1 MQPTRRTW
9 AVVLLAVAAAVAAWL
24 FDRPALLAATAGLG
38 AWLVAAAYGFLRA
51 VAAVDDALSVGV
63 SVEPERA
70 IVGEPVAV
78 TLRTAPV
85 STDATATVRLRF
97 PPSLSTDASPADATV
112 RLLGDVGAETTVPV
126 TAPVAG
132 EFTIPS
138 PALDVTGPG
147 GFFEQTVRRG
157 PTATLSAIP
166 RHPDDLNL
174 GGSDREAATLEGAY
188 REDRRSSG
196 TEPAEIRE
204 YVPGETADRIDWN
217 ATARLAD
224 TYVREFEVE
233 SAIEARFVLD
243 ARTASRTGRAGETP
257 LDYLREVALG
267 LLELSRDRQ
276 DPVGLAVVDDDGVCD
291 LEAPQ
296 TRRAGYE
303 RIRRRLRS
311 LEADPQPDRRP
322 VGDPPHTAAARQLA
336 GPGRPPDHR
345 PLRVGPDGALHGRR
359 RPASGPERRR
369 RGPPR
374 WRDGPPVSRPDG
386 PLRDGRTGGPARR
399 LRAVPRVRAV
409 PRRPGRRRRRHRRR
423 GQPRRDPS
431 GPGGRRRRTRRLTG
445 RPPRENP
452 AGRPRNTVLP
462 GRHAGTRTATAV
474 GAGPTRL

>member
-9 AVVLLAVAAAVAAWL
+9 AVAWLAVAAAVAAIL

-38 AWLVAAAYGFLRA
+38 AWLVAAAYGFLRT
-51 VAAVDDALSVGV
+51 VAAVDDALSVAV
-63 SVEPERA
+63 SVAPERA

-138 PALDVTGPG
+138 PAVTVTGPG
-147 GFFEQTVRRG
+147 GFFEQTVTRG
-157 PTATLSAIP
+157 PTATLSAVP

-188 REDRRSSG
+188 REERRSRG

-233 SAIEARFVLD
+233 SAIEARFVVD

-322 VGDPPHTAAARQLA
+322 ARSPVG
-336 GPGRPPDHR
+336 GS
-345 PLRVGPDGALHGRR
+345 
-359 RPASGPERRR
+359 AS
-369 RGPPR
+369 
-374 WRDGPPVSRPDG
+374 
-386 PLRDGRTGGPARR
+386 LARR
-399 LRAVPRVRAV
+399 LAVLDRTDGPFVETLSSCLTHRTPLPPDSSPVRAALRTIARSEAGRTVLFTDDGDRRAVRNAV
-409 PRRPGRRRRRHRRR
+409 DEARREGGTVLLFLAPTVLFETDALADLPAAYERYREFERFRDDLDAVDGVQVVEVNPGE
-423 GQPRRDPS
+423 
-431 GPGGRRRRTRRLTG
+431 TRRAL
-445 RPPRENP
+445 EVD
-452 AGRPRNTVLP
+452 AAEL
-462 GRHAGTRTATAV
+462 AA
-474 GAGPTRL
+474 

>member
-9 AVVLLAVAAAVAAWL
+9 AVAWLAVAAAVAAWL

-38 AWLVAAAYGFLRA
+38 AWLVAAAYGFLRT
-51 VAAVDDALSVGV
+51 VAAVDDALSVAV
-63 SVEPERA
+63 SVAPERA

-78 TLRTAPV
+78 TLRGAPV

-97 PPSLSTDASPADATV
+97 PPSLSTEAPPADATV
-112 RLLGDVGAETTVPV
+112 RLLGGGAAETSVPV

-147 GFFEQTVRRG
+147 GFFEQTVRWG
-157 PTATLSAIP
+157 PTTTLSAVP

-174 GGSDREAATLEGAY
+174 GGSDREAATLEGTY
-188 REDRRSSG
+188 REERRSRG

-233 SAIEARFVLD
+233 SAIEARLVVD
-243 ARTASRTGRAGETP
+243 ARTAARTGRAGETP

-267 LLELSRDRQ
+267 LLEFSRDRK
-276 DPVGLAVVDDDGVCD
+276 DPVGLAVVDDEGVCD
-291 LEAPQ
+291 LELPQ

-322 VGDPPHTAAARQLA
+322 GRSPVG
-336 GPGRPPDHR
+336 GS
-345 PLRVGPDGALHGRR
+345 
-359 RPASGPERRR
+359 AS
-369 RGPPR
+369 
-374 WRDGPPVSRPDG
+374 
-386 PLRDGRTGGPARR
+386 LARR
-399 LRAVPRVRAV
+399 LAILDRTEGPFVETLSSCLTHRTPLPPDSSPVRAALRTIARSEAGRTVLFTDDGDRRAVRNAV
-409 PRRPGRRRRRHRRR
+409 DESRRE
-423 GQPRRDPS
+423 
-431 GPGGRRRRTRRLTG
+431 GG
-445 RPPRENP
+445 
-452 AGRPRNTVLP
+452 TVLLYLAPTVLFETDALSDLPAAYERYREFERFRDDLDAIDGVTVVEVNP
-462 GRHAGTRTATAV
+462 GEVRRALEVDAAEL
-474 GAGPTRL
+474 AA

>member
-38 AWLVAAAYGFLRA
+38 AWLVAAAYGFLRS

-63 SVEPERA
+63 SVAPERA

-138 PALDVTGPG
+138 PVLDVTGPG
-147 GFFEQTVRRG
+147 GFFEQTVTRG

-188 REDRRSSG
+188 REDRRSRG

-322 VGDPPHTAAARQLA
+322 A
-336 GPGRPPDHR
+336 
-345 PLRVGPDGALHGRR
+345 RR
-359 RPASGPERRR
+359 RPSGPSPALSRAGRCSSRTTETGERSGTPSTRPAARAGRSSCFSPRR
-369 RGPPR
+369 SSSRRTHWRTCPPPTSVTASSSGSGTT
-374 WRDGPPVSRPDG
+374 WTPSTASPSSRS
-386 PLRDGRTGGPARR
+386 TPARP
-399 LRAVPRVRAV
+399 V
-409 PRRPGRRRRRHRRR
+409 
-423 GQPRRDPS
+423 
-431 GPGGRRRRTRRLTG
+431 GPWRST
-445 RPPRENP
+445 PPNSPPDRS
-452 AGRPRNTVLP
+452 T
-462 GRHAGTRTATAV
+462 
-474 GAGPTRL
+474 PT